1 MSDVRPFLATIAT
14 VDGPRPLG
22 SALQRIPT
30 QPATSPWSPAGA
42 AAQSASA
49 AQAPA
54 IDTAAIEAAAR
65 ERGRE
70 QGLAETA
77 ELRARLALAVDA
89 LGKAQAAAR
98 EVTAVR
104 IAEAAAAVIGAWTQA
119 ATPALLYTPI
129 VRSWLDRCPTP
140 ATAHVHPSHVAAVA
154 ELVGEA
160 PLAIS
165 GDAALRPGDI
175 RLAADTLELAFSW
188 DRELQVLRQL
198 VAAALEEKP

>member
-22 SALQRIPT
+22 SALHRIAT

-42 AAQSASA
+42 S
-49 AQAPA
+49 AQAPAAVPA
-54 IDTAAIEAAAR
+54 IDTAALEAAAR

-89 LGKAQAAAR
+89 LGKAQVAAR
-98 EVTAVR
+98 EATAAR

-119 ATPALLYTPI
+119 AAPVELYAPI
-129 VRSWLDRCPTP
+129 VQSWLDRCTTP
-140 ATAHVHPSHVAAVA
+140 ATAHVHPSHVAAVK

-160 PLAIS
+160 PLAIA
-165 GDAALRPGDI
+165 GDAALLPGDI
-175 RLAADTLELAFSW
+175 RLGAGTLELAFSW

-198 VAAALEEKP
+198 VAAALEDKP

>member
-14 VDGPRPLG
+14 VDEPRPLG
-22 SALQRIPT
+22 SALQRIAT

-42 AAQSASA
+42 TAQGASP
-49 AQAPA
+49 APA
-54 IDTAAIEAAAR
+54 IDTAAIEATAR

-89 LGKAQAAAR
+89 LGKAQVAAR
-98 EVTAVR
+98 EATAAR
-104 IAEAAAAVIGAWTQA
+104 IAEAVAAVIGAWTQA
-119 ATPALLYTPI
+119 AAPVLLYAPI
-129 VRSWLDRCPTP
+129 VRSWLDRCTTP
-140 ATAHVHPSHVAAVA
+140 ATAHVHPSHVAAVE

-160 PLAIS
+160 PLAIA

-175 RLAADTLELAFSW
+175 RLAAGTLELAFSW
-188 DRELQVLRQL
+188 DRELEVLRQL
-198 VAAALEEKP
+198 VAAALEDKS